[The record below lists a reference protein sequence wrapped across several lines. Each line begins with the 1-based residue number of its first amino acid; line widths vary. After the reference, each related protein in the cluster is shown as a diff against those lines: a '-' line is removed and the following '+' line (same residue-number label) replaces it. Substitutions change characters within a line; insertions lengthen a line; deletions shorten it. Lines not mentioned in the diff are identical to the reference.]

1 LKQKEQKK
9 PMKRLALVAVVLAVL
24 AALVPG
30 PARAAAVVG
39 QPAPA
44 FTLTDSHGKAHSL
57 ADAKGKVVVLEWWNF
72 ECPFVA
78 KHYGSGNMQKLQK
91 EWTAKGVVWLTL
103 SSSAAG
109 KQGHVDGAKASALM
123 KEKGG
128 APTAVLLDHDGKVGK
143 AYGAKTTPHMFVI
156 DAKGTIVYA
165 GGIDDKPSTDQA
177 DIATAKNY
185 VSAALAEVL
194 AGKAVTTATSQPYG
208 CSVKY
213 AD

>member
-1 LKQKEQKK
+1 
-9 PMKRLALVAVVLAVL
+9 MKRFAFAAAAAALALATAVPSSAQAVA
-24 AALVPG
+24 
-30 PARAAAVVG
+30 G

-44 FTLTDSHGKAHSL
+44 FTLTDSNGTTHSL
-57 ADAKGKVVVLEWWNF
+57 ADFKGKVVVLEWWNP
-72 ECPFVA
+72 ECPFVG

-91 EWTAKGVVWLTL
+91 EWTGKGVVWLTVN
-103 SSSAAG
+103 SSAQG
-109 KQGHVDGAKASALM
+109 KQGYVDGAKANALM
-123 KEKGG
+123 KEKSG
-128 APTAVLLDHDGKVGK
+128 APTAILLDHDGKVGR

-185 VSAALAEVL
+185 VSAALAEVT
-194 AGKAVTTATSQPYG
+194 AGKPVTIASSTPYG

>member
-1 LKQKEQKK
+1 
-9 PMKRLALVAVVLAVL
+9 MKRLAFVAVALVVL
-24 AALVPG
+24 AALG
-30 PARAAAVVG
+30 AAPAAAAAVVG

-44 FTLTDSHGKAHSL
+44 FTVVDSHGKTHSL
-57 ADAKGKVVVLEWWNF
+57 ADFKGKIVVLEWWNF

-91 EWTAKGVVWLTL
+91 EWTAKGVVWLTV
-103 SSSAAG
+103 SSSAPG
-109 KQGHVDGAKASALM
+109 KQGHVDGAKADTLM

-128 APTAVLLDHDGKVGK
+128 ASTAVLLDHDGKAGR
-143 AYGAKTTPHMFVI
+143 AYGAKTTPHLFVI
-156 DAKGTIVYA
+156 DPKGTVVYA

-185 VSAALAEVL
+185 VSAALAEVT